1 MVIVCIGQPIRGL
14 SLPKSNHC
22 FWWFPYQKVDKWYVG
37 IPPQREVHFS
47 GLNDNVDKK
56 FLEEMC
62 ERYGKIDVIKIYFDP
77 QTKKHTGK
85 GRVTFAT
92 TAAAKMA
99 VSKLDHTSVMGN
111 IIKAHIEANTKGRLL
126 FIVNR

>member
-1 MVIVCIGQPIRGL
+1 M
-14 SLPKSNHC
+14 
-22 FWWFPYQKVDKWYVG
+22 DKWYVG

-56 FLEEMC
+56 FLEGMC
-62 ERYGKIDVIKIYFDP
+62 ERFGKIDAIKIYFDP

-92 TAAAKMA
+92 TSAAKMA

-111 IIKAHIEANTKGRLL
+111 IIKTHIESNTKGKLL
-126 FIVNR
+126 FILILSTHNIKGGEIFAERVTNRMLHQ

>member
-1 MVIVCIGQPIRGL
+1 M
-14 SLPKSNHC
+14 
-22 FWWFPYQKVDKWYVG
+22 DKWYVG

-56 FLEEMC
+56 FLEGMC
-62 ERYGKIDVIKIYFDP
+62 ERFGKIDAIKIYFDP

-92 TAAAKMA
+92 TSAAKMA

-111 IIKAHIEANTKGRLL
+111 IIKTHIESNTKGKLL
-126 FIVNR
+126 FILILSTHNIKGGEIFAERVTNRMLRQ

>member
-1 MVIVCIGQPIRGL
+1 M
-14 SLPKSNHC
+14 
-22 FWWFPYQKVDKWYVG
+22 DKWYVG

-56 FLEEMC
+56 FLEGMC
-62 ERYGKIDVIKIYFDP
+62 ERFGKIDAIKIYFDP

-92 TAAAKMA
+92 TSAAKMA

-111 IIKAHIEANTKGRLL
+111 IIKTHIESNTKGKLL
-126 FIVNR
+126 FILILSTHNIKSGEIFAERVTNRMLHQ